1 MTPEEGPRVTANPKQ
16 LALQIIE
23 DLWNRKTPAL
33 IDTLYAANCT
43 IHTPDGVVH
52 GPSGAN
58 QLYTVFTT
66 AFPDTHYTVED
77 VVAEGE
83 RVVIRFTFA
92 GTHRGDMRGIAA
104 TGKSVAVAGMVL
116 FRFANGQ
123 VIEQRGVWDSLSAMQ
138 QLGVV
143 QAPG

>member
-1 MTPEEGPRVTANPKQ
+1 LRDCKPKATRATNHRGTLESEDPWVDWYPLCGELYHPHAGRVVQ
-16 LALQIIE
+16 
-23 DLWNRKTPAL
+23 
-33 IDTLYAANCT
+33 
-43 IHTPDGVVH
+43 
-52 GPSGAN
+52 GPSGAT
-58 QLYTVFTT
+58 QLYTAYTT

-83 RVVIRFTFA
+83 RVVIRFTFS
-92 GTHRGDMRGIAA
+92 GTHRGDIRGIAG

-116 FRFANGQ
+116 FRFADGQ

-143 QAPG
+143 QLGVVQGAG

>member
-1 MTPEEGPRVTANPKQ
+1 VTANPKQ

-23 DLWNRKTPAL
+23 ELWNRKTPGL
-33 IDTLYAANCT
+33 IGTLYAANCT
-43 IHTPDGVVH
+43 IHTPDGVVQ
-52 GPSGAN
+52 GPSGAT
-58 QLYTVFTT
+58 QLYTAYTT

-83 RVVIRFTFA
+83 RVVIRFTFS
-92 GTHRGDMRGIAA
+92 GTHRGDIRGIAG

-116 FRFANGQ
+116 FRFADGQ

-143 QAPG
+143 QLGVIQGAG

>member
-1 MTPEEGPRVTANPKQ
+1 MTATPKQ

-23 DLWNRKTPAL
+23 ELWNRRTPAL

-43 IHTPDGVVH
+43 IHTPDGALQ
-52 GPSGAN
+52 GPSGAT
-58 QLYTVFTT
+58 QLYTAYTT
-66 AFPDTHYTVED
+66 AFPDTHYTIED

-83 RVVIRFTFA
+83 RVVIRFIFS
-92 GTHRGDMRGIAA
+92 GTHRGPIRDIAA
-104 TGKSVAVAGMVL
+104 TGKSVAVSGMVL
-116 FRFANGQ
+116 FRFADGQ

-143 QAPG
+143 QVAG